1 MVSSLEDEP
10 PVAAKR
16 TSNDEIRIG
25 PITRARAKSL
35 EQQVN
40 SLLVDNVNYFDE
52 SFILPKSLCVCVIRY
67 IGEEGMA
74 QGATWGKKESKEA
87 MQLSW
92 EEASATSRAVVP
104 PPPAVVPLEAV
115 LPSLLP

>member
-1 MVSSLEDEP
+1 MVPSLEDEP
-10 PVAAKR
+10 PVAAKK

-25 PITRARAKSL
+25 PTTRARAKLL

-40 SLLVDNVNYFDE
+40 SLLVDNANYFDE

-74 QGATWGKKESKEA
+74 
-87 MQLSW
+87 
-92 EEASATSRAVVP
+92 
-104 PPPAVVPLEAV
+104 
-115 LPSLLP
+115 